1 MLIVVQNMLVPGS
14 FLMGK
19 IKGFVLEVDLFG
31 NGKKKTEKKV
41 IERRMKWMVA
51 EKEDG
56 ILLLFFYFD
65 FNS

>member
-1 MLIVVQNMLVPGS
+1 MLVPGS

-51 EKEDG
+51 EKEDEAIG
-56 ILLLFFYFD
+56 SI
-65 FNS
+65 S